1 MSNAEQ
7 QLHYSTCTLCEAMCG
22 IEVATK
28 GRQILSIK
36 GDKENPFSQGHIC
49 PKASALKDL
58 YDDPDRLKR
67 PIKRVRLEG
76 EESAWEEI
84 TWDEAFELVANNL
97 HNIQQAHGSNAVGV
111 YLGNPNAHNMGS
123 ILFGPYFYRALKT
136 HNRYSATSVDQLP
149 HHIISRRLFGHM
161 SQVPIP
167 DIDHTQHFMIIGG
180 NPLASNGSIMTVPNV
195 KKRLKGIQQRSGK
208 VVVIDPK
215 RSETAD
221 ISCEHHFIRPG
232 SDVLLLLAMLN
243 VLFEKQL
250 HKMDGILPYAEDI
263 KEVEN
268 YVKDYSV
275 QKVSELTG
283 ISASQITQL
292 VVDFCNAESAV
303 CYGRMGASVQAFG
316 TLTQYLIMLFNM
328 LTGNLDKR
336 GGMMFTQPA
345 ADILP
350 VSGKGSM
357 GGFSSRVR
365 GLPAFAGEYPVA
377 CLAEEILTPGEGQ
390 IKAMVVGAGNPVVTT
405 PNAEQLDR
413 AFEELDFMVAV
424 DFYVTETSRHADVI
438 LPPVTALE
446 RDHYDVVFHNFAV
459 RNFAKY
465 SEAVVEVDKDQL
477 TDWQIYLSLAERLDA
492 LNGKNTAHYAG
503 LWGKQPKGVVDDLL
517 KSGLYSRALSEEGAA
532 SDNSSTHLSESSTAD
547 SSKVSFDA
555 RARGLSLDMLKAHPH
570 GIDLGPLQPSLPHAL
585 FHEDKKI
592 HLDFAYFMA
601 DLDRVNTHF
610 FGKASYVTA
619 QNQPLVLIGRRHIKT
634 NNSWLHNSPRM
645 VKGNNR
651 CTLQLHPDDGARY
664 GIVDGDEVRVKS
676 RVGQVTIEAEITDAI
691 MPGVVS
697 IPHGWGHNKKGIKL
711 SVASQ
716 HPGVNTNILTDDLLV
731 DELSGNAVLN
741 GVPVELEKAS

>member
-1 MSNAEQ
+1 MLLTMNCVGITVSNAEQ

-28 GRQILSIK
+28 GQQILSIK
-36 GDKENPFSQGHIC
+36 GDKDNPFSQGHIC

-67 PIKRVRLEG
+67 PVKRVDDT
-76 EESAWEEI
+76 WEEI
-84 TWDEAFELVANNL
+84 TWDDAFDLVANKL
-97 HNIQQAHGSNAVGV
+97 HHIQQAYGNNAVGV

-123 ILFGPYFYRALKT
+123 ILFGPYFYRALKS

-149 HHIISRRLFGHM
+149 HHIVSRRLFGHI
-161 SQVPIP
+161 SQIPIP
-167 DIDHTQHFMIIGG
+167 DIDNTQHFMIIGG

-195 KKRLKGIQQRSGK
+195 KKRLKAIQKRGGK

-232 SDVLLLLAMLN
+232 SDVLLLLAMLH

-250 HKMDGILPYAEDI
+250 HKVDAILPYAEDI
-263 KEVEN
+263 IEVEN
-268 YVKDYSV
+268 YVRDYSP
-275 QKVSELTG
+275 QKVSEFIG
-283 ISASQITQL
+283 ISASQVTQL
-292 VVDFCNAESAV
+292 VLDFCHAESAV

-345 ADILP
+345 ADVLP
-350 VSGKGSM
+350 VSGKGST
-357 GGFSSRVR
+357 GGFTSRVR

-390 IKAMVVGAGNPVVTT
+390 IKAMVIGAGNPVVTT
-405 PNAEQLDR
+405 PNAEQLDK
-413 AFEELDFMVAV
+413 AFAQLDFMVAV
-424 DFYVTETSRHADVI
+424 DFYITETSRHADVI

-446 RDHYDVVFHNFAV
+446 RDHYDIVFHNFAV

-465 SEAVVEVDKDQL
+465 SEAVVDIDKDQL

-492 LNGKNTAHYAG
+492 LNGKSTAHYAA
-503 LWGKQPKGVVDDLL
+503 LWEKQPKGVVDDLL
-517 KSGLYSRALSEEGAA
+517 KAGLYGRNANKYKDA
-532 SDNSSTHLSESSTAD
+532 DTHSNETSTAIP
-547 SSKVSFDA
+547 A
-555 RARGLSLDMLKAHPH
+555 EGLSIETLKAHPH

-592 HLDFAYFMA
+592 HLDFDYFMA
-601 DLDRVNTHF
+601 DLNRVNTHF
-610 FGKASYVTA
+610 FEKE
-619 QNQPLVLIGRRHIKT
+619 NQSQSMVLIGRRHIKT

-651 CTLQLHPDDGARY
+651 CTLQLHPDDGAKY
-664 GIVDGDEVRVKS
+664 GIGDGDEVNVKS
-676 RVGQVTIEAEITDAI
+676 RVGQLTIEAEITDAM

-716 HPGVNTNILTDDLLV
+716 HPGVNTNILTDDLQV

-741 GVPVELEKAS
+741 GVPVILEKVS

>member
-1 MSNAEQ
+1 MSNTEQ

-36 GDKENPFSQGHIC
+36 GDKDNPFSQGHIC

-67 PIKRVRLEG
+67 PVKRVG
-76 EESAWEEI
+76 DNWQEI
-84 TWDEAFELVANNL
+84 TWEDAFDLIANKL
-97 HNIQQAHGSNAVGV
+97 HGIQQEHGEDGVGV

-161 SQVPIP
+161 SQIPIP

-195 KKRLKGIQQRSGK
+195 KKRLKGIQKRGGK

-221 ISCEHHFIRPG
+221 LSCEHHFIRPG
-232 SDVLLLLAMLN
+232 SDVLLLLAMLH

-250 HKMDGILPYAEDI
+250 HSVEALLPYAEDI
-263 KEVEN
+263 MEVEH
-268 YVKDYSV
+268 YVRNFSPE
-275 QKVSELTG
+275 KVSEKTG
-283 ISASQITQL
+283 IQASQIIQL
-292 VVDFCNAESAV
+292 VTDFCEAESAV

-316 TLTQYLIMLFNM
+316 TLTQYLIMLFNI

-345 ADILP
+345 ADTLP
-350 VSGKGSM
+350 VAGKGSL
-357 GGFSSRVR
+357 GTFTSRVR

-390 IKAMVVGAGNPVVTT
+390 IKAMVIGAGNPVVTT
-405 PNAEQLDR
+405 PNAEQLDK
-413 AFEELDFMVAV
+413 AFAQLDFMVAV
-424 DFYVTETSRHADVI
+424 DFYITETSRHADVI

-446 RDHYDVVFHNFAV
+446 RDHYDIVFHNFAV

-465 SEAVVEVDKDQL
+465 SEAVVDTDADQL
-477 TDWQIYLSLAERLDA
+477 TDWQIYLSLAERIDK
-492 LNGKNTAHYAG
+492 LNGRSTAHYAA
-503 LWGKQPKGVVDDLL
+503 LWSKQPKGVVDDLL
-517 KSGLYSRALSEEGAA
+517 QTGLYGDKRGAFQGDVNDSDTEKEG
-532 SDNSSTHLSESSTAD
+532 STTH
-547 SSKVSFDA
+547 
-555 RARGLSLDMLKAHPH
+555 GLTLKKLKANPH
-570 GIDLGPLQPSLPHAL
+570 GIDLGPLQPSLPFAL
-585 FHEDKKI
+585 FHENKKI
-592 HLDFAYFMA
+592 NLDFDYFMA
-601 DLDRVNTHF
+601 DIDRVNAHF
-610 FGKASYVTA
+610 FDKQSHA
-619 QNQPLVLIGRRHIKT
+619 QPLVLIGRRHIKT

-651 CTLQLHPDDGARY
+651 CTMQLHPDDGAKY
-664 GIVDGDEVRVKS
+664 GIENGDEVKVKS
-676 RVGQVTIEAEITDAI
+676 RVGELTIEAEITDAI

-716 HPGVNTNILTDDLLV
+716 HPGVNTNILTDHMQV

-741 GVPVELEKAS
+741 GVPVELEKVS

>member
-1 MSNAEQ
+1 MSNTEQ

-36 GDKENPFSQGHIC
+36 GDKDNPFSQGHIC

-67 PIKRVRLEG
+67 PVKRVG
-76 EESAWEEI
+76 DNWQEI
-84 TWDEAFELVANNL
+84 TWEDAFDLVANKL
-97 HNIQQAHGSNAVGV
+97 HGIQQEHGEDGVGV
-111 YLGNPNAHNMGS
+111 YLGNPNAHNMGA
-123 ILFGPYFYRALKT
+123 ILFGPYFYRSLKT

-161 SQVPIP
+161 SQIPIP

-195 KKRLKGIQQRSGK
+195 KKRLKGIQKRGGK

-221 ISCEHHFIRPG
+221 LSCEHHFIRPS
-232 SDVLLLLAMLN
+232 SDVLLLLAMLH

-250 HKMDGILPYAEDI
+250 YNVEALLPYAEDI
-263 KEVEN
+263 MEVEH
-268 YVKDYSV
+268 YVRNFSPE
-275 QKVSELTG
+275 KVSEKTG
-283 ISASQITQL
+283 IQASQIIQL
-292 VVDFCNAESAV
+292 VTDFCEAESAV

-316 TLTQYLIMLFNM
+316 TLTQYLIMLFNI
-328 LTGNLDKR
+328 LTGNIDKR

-345 ADILP
+345 ADTLP
-350 VSGKGSM
+350 VAGKGSL
-357 GGFSSRVR
+357 GTFTSRVR

-390 IKAMVVGAGNPVVTT
+390 IKAMVIGAGNPVVTT
-405 PNAEQLDR
+405 PNAEQLDK
-413 AFEELDFMVAV
+413 AFAQLDFMVAV
-424 DFYVTETSRHADVI
+424 DFYITETSRHADVI

-446 RDHYDVVFHNFAV
+446 RDHYDIVFHNFAV

-465 SEAVVEVDKDQL
+465 SEAVVDTDADQL
-477 TDWQIYLSLAERLDA
+477 ADWQIYLSLAERIDK
-492 LNGKNTAHYAG
+492 LNGRSTAHYAA
-503 LWGKQPKGVVDDLL
+503 LWSKQPKGVVDDLL
-517 KSGLYSRALSEEGAA
+517 QTGLYGDKRGAFQDGVNDRDTEKEG
-532 SDNSSTHLSESSTAD
+532 STAH
-547 SSKVSFDA
+547 
-555 RARGLSLDMLKAHPH
+555 GLTLEKLKANPH
-570 GIDLGPLQPSLPHAL
+570 GIDLGPLQPSLPFAL
-585 FHEDKKI
+585 FHENKKI
-592 HLDFAYFMA
+592 NLDFDYFMA
-601 DLDRVNTHF
+601 DIDRVNAHF
-610 FGKASYVTA
+610 FDKQSHA
-619 QNQPLVLIGRRHIKT
+619 QPLVLIGRRHIKT

-651 CTLQLHPDDGARY
+651 CTMQLHPDDGVKY
-664 GIVDGDEVRVKS
+664 GIENGDEVKVKS
-676 RVGQVTIEAEITDAI
+676 RVGELTIEAEITDAI

-716 HPGVNTNILTDDLLV
+716 HPGVNTNILTDHMQV

-741 GVPVELEKAS
+741 GVPVELEKVS

>member
-1 MSNAEQ
+1 MSNTEQ

-36 GDKENPFSQGHIC
+36 GDKDNPFSQGHIC

-67 PIKRVRLEG
+67 PVKRVG
-76 EESAWEEI
+76 DNWQEI
-84 TWDEAFELVANNL
+84 TWEDAFDLVANKL
-97 HNIQQAHGSNAVGV
+97 HGIQQEHGEDGVGV
-111 YLGNPNAHNMGS
+111 YLGNPNAHNMGA

-161 SQVPIP
+161 SQIPIP

-195 KKRLKGIQQRSGK
+195 KKRLKGIQKRGGK

-221 ISCEHHFIRPG
+221 LSCEHHFIRPG
-232 SDVLLLLAMLN
+232 SDVLLLLAMLH

-250 HKMDGILPYAEDI
+250 YNVEALLPYAEDI
-263 KEVEN
+263 MEVEH
-268 YVKDYSV
+268 YVRNFSPE
-275 QKVSELTG
+275 KVSEKTG
-283 ISASQITQL
+283 IQASQIIQL
-292 VVDFCNAESAV
+292 VTDFCEAEAAV

-316 TLTQYLIMLFNM
+316 TLTQYLIMLFNI

-345 ADILP
+345 ADTLP
-350 VSGKGSM
+350 VAGKGSL
-357 GGFSSRVR
+357 GTFTSRVR

-390 IKAMVVGAGNPVVTT
+390 IKAMVIGAGNPVVTT
-405 PNAEQLDR
+405 PNAEQLDK
-413 AFEELDFMVAV
+413 AFAQLDFMVAV
-424 DFYVTETSRHADVI
+424 DFYITETSRHADVI

-446 RDHYDVVFHNFAV
+446 RDHYDIVFHNFAV

-465 SEAVVEVDKDQL
+465 SEAVVDTDADQL
-477 TDWQIYLSLAERLDA
+477 TDWQIYLSLAERIDK
-492 LNGKNTAHYAG
+492 LNGRSTAHYAA
-503 LWGKQPKGVVDDLL
+503 LWSKQPKGVVDDLL
-517 KSGLYSRALSEEGAA
+517 QTGLYGDKRGAFQNGVNDSDTEKEG
-532 SDNSSTHLSESSTAD
+532 STAH
-547 SSKVSFDA
+547 
-555 RARGLSLDMLKAHPH
+555 GLTLKKLKANPH
-570 GIDLGPLQPSLPHAL
+570 GIDLGPLQPSLPFAL
-585 FHEDKKI
+585 FHENKKI
-592 HLDFAYFMA
+592 NLDFDYFMA
-601 DLDRVNTHF
+601 DIDRVNAHF
-610 FGKASYVTA
+610 FDKQSHA
-619 QNQPLVLIGRRHIKT
+619 QPLVLIGRRHIKT

-651 CTLQLHPDDGARY
+651 CTMQLHPDDGVKY
-664 GIVDGDEVRVKS
+664 GIENGDEVKVKS
-676 RVGQVTIEAEITDAI
+676 RVGELTIEAEITDAI

-716 HPGVNTNILTDDLLV
+716 HPGVNTNILTDHMQV

-741 GVPVELEKAS
+741 GVPVELEKVS

>member
-28 GRQILSIK
+28 GQQILSIK
-36 GDKENPFSQGHIC
+36 GDKDNPFSQGHIC

-67 PIKRVRLEG
+67 PVKRVDDT
-76 EESAWEEI
+76 WQEI
-84 TWDEAFELVANNL
+84 TWDDAFDLVANKL
-97 HNIQQAHGSNAVGV
+97 HHIQQAHGNNAVGV

-123 ILFGPYFYRALKT
+123 ILFGPYFYRALKS

-149 HHIISRRLFGHM
+149 HHIVSRRLFGHI
-161 SQVPIP
+161 SQIPIP
-167 DIDHTQHFMIIGG
+167 DIDNTQHFMIIGG

-195 KKRLKGIQQRSGK
+195 KKRLKAIQKRGGK

-232 SDVLLLLAMLN
+232 SDVLLLLAMLH

-250 HKMDGILPYAEDI
+250 HRVDAILPYAEDI

-268 YVKDYSV
+268 YVRDYSP
-275 QKVSELTG
+275 QKVSEFIG
-283 ISASQITQL
+283 ISASQVTQL
-292 VVDFCNAESAV
+292 VLGFCHAESAV

-328 LTGNLDKR
+328 LTGNLDKQ

-345 ADILP
+345 ADVLP

-357 GGFSSRVR
+357 GGFTSRVR

-390 IKAMVVGAGNPVVTT
+390 IKAMVIGAGNPVVTT
-405 PNAEQLDR
+405 PNAEQLDK
-413 AFEELDFMVAV
+413 AFAQLDFMVAV
-424 DFYVTETSRHADVI
+424 DFYITETSRHADVI

-446 RDHYDVVFHNFAV
+446 RDHYDIVFHNFAV

-465 SEAVVEVDKDQL
+465 SEAVVDVDKDQL

-492 LNGKNTAHYAG
+492 LNGKSTEHYAA
-503 LWGKQPKGVVDDLL
+503 LWEKQPKGVVDDLL
-517 KSGLYSRALSEEGAA
+517 KAGLYGRDANKYKDA
-532 SDNSSTHLSESSTAD
+532 DTHSNETSTAIP
-547 SSKVSFDA
+547 A
-555 RARGLSLDMLKAHPH
+555 EGLSIETLKAHPH

-592 HLDFAYFMA
+592 HLDFDYFMA
-601 DLDRVNTHF
+601 DLNRVNTHF
-610 FGKASYVTA
+610 FEKE
-619 QNQPLVLIGRRHIKT
+619 NQSQSMVLIGRRHIKT

-651 CTLQLHPDDGARY
+651 CTLQMHPDDGAKY
-664 GIVDGDEVRVKS
+664 GIGDGDEVNVKS
-676 RVGQVTIEAEITDAI
+676 RVGQLTIEAEITDAI

-716 HPGVNTNILTDDLLV
+716 HPGVNTNILTDDLQV

-741 GVPVELEKAS
+741 GVPVILEKVS

>member
-1 MSNAEQ
+1 MNCVGITVSNAEQ

-28 GRQILSIK
+28 GQQILSIK
-36 GDKENPFSQGHIC
+36 GDKDNPFSQGHIC

-67 PIKRVRLEG
+67 PVKRVDDT
-76 EESAWEEI
+76 WQEI
-84 TWDEAFELVANNL
+84 TWDDAFDLVANKL
-97 HNIQQAHGSNAVGV
+97 HHIQQAHGNNAVGV

-123 ILFGPYFYRALKT
+123 ILFGPYFYRALKS

-149 HHIISRRLFGHM
+149 HHIVSRRLFGHI
-161 SQVPIP
+161 SQIPIP
-167 DIDHTQHFMIIGG
+167 DIDNTQHFMIIGG

-195 KKRLKGIQQRSGK
+195 KKRLKAIQKRGGK

-221 ISCEHHFIRPG
+221 ISCKHHFIRPG
-232 SDVLLLLAMLN
+232 SDVLLLLAMLH

-250 HKMDGILPYAEDI
+250 HRVDAILPYAEDI

-268 YVKDYSV
+268 YVRDYSP
-275 QKVSELTG
+275 QKVSEFIG
-283 ISASQITQL
+283 ISASQVTQL
-292 VVDFCNAESAV
+292 VLDFCHAESAV

-328 LTGNLDKR
+328 LTGNLDKQ

-345 ADILP
+345 ADVLP

-357 GGFSSRVR
+357 GGFTSRVR

-390 IKAMVVGAGNPVVTT
+390 IKAMVIGAGNPVVTT
-405 PNAEQLDR
+405 PNAEQLDK
-413 AFEELDFMVAV
+413 AFAQLDFMVAV
-424 DFYVTETSRHADVI
+424 DFYITETSRHADVI

-446 RDHYDVVFHNFAV
+446 RDHYDIVFHNFAV

-465 SEAVVEVDKDQL
+465 SEAVVDIDKDQL

-492 LNGKNTAHYAG
+492 LNGKSTAHYAA
-503 LWGKQPKGVVDDLL
+503 LWVKQPKGVVDDLL
-517 KSGLYSRALSEEGAA
+517 KAGLYGRNANKYKDA
-532 SDNSSTHLSESSTAD
+532 DTHSNETSTAIP
-547 SSKVSFDA
+547 A
-555 RARGLSLDMLKAHPH
+555 EGLSIETLKAHPH

-592 HLDFAYFMA
+592 HLDFDYFMA
-601 DLDRVNTHF
+601 DLNRVNTHF
-610 FGKASYVTA
+610 FEKE
-619 QNQPLVLIGRRHIKT
+619 NQSQSMVLIGRRHIKT

-651 CTLQLHPDDGARY
+651 CTLQLHPNDGAKY
-664 GIVDGDEVRVKS
+664 GIGDGDEVNVKS
-676 RVGQVTIEAEITDAI
+676 RVGQLTIEAEITDAI

-716 HPGVNTNILTDDLLV
+716 HPGVNTNILTDDLQV

-741 GVPVELEKAS
+741 GVPVILEKVS